1 LHAIDSL
8 VHYAQ
13 LMWIDFES
21 DTHQPDSWWICHST
35 VGLQPLYHMGILALC
50 Q

>member
-1 LHAIDSL
+1 MVTQFAVIHVKVYCDLHAIDSL

-21 DTHQPDSWWICHST
+21 DTHQPDSW
-35 VGLQPLYHMGILALC
+35 
-50 Q
+50 